1 MKKYSRI
8 FGYLGSYK
16 SGILLYFLFIILSV
30 VFSIVSVG
38 MLMPF
43 LELIFNGDK
52 STAKEL
58 LKDTTNPV
66 VKLIRD
72 ALSDSINNSPNRTE
86 GLLNTLGLICI
97 FIVVSIFLKN
107 LFLYL
112 SYYVLNPMKNNVVNR
127 LRSDLYHKI
136 LHLPIGY
143 FTEKRKG
150 DLISRITNDI
160 GEVEISVV
168 GTLEG
173 WVRDPLSI
181 ILNFAFL
188 FYLSPQLTL
197 FLLLFIP
204 VIGFVIG
211 RISRSLKKQSMD
223 AAIKYGES
231 VSVLDETLSGLR
243 VIKAFNIETLL
254 KNKFFRINEELLIA
268 KNKIGYRRDLASPMS
283 EFLGVVVFAAI
294 LWYGGSR
301 IISGAIPL
309 EGSAFIG
316 YLALFYNIIN
326 PAKSI
331 SLAFSNMQKGS
342 AAIGR
347 IEEVLKTPITVDDN
361 VNGKPLQS
369 FNEKIEFRNV
379 SFAYDD
385 AVILDN
391 INLTIEKGKTI
402 ALVGSSGAGK
412 STLADLVP
420 RFHAIPLEGSAF
432 IGYLALFYNII
443 NPAKSISLAFSNM
456 QKGSAAIGRIEEVLK
471 TPITVDDNV
480 NGKPLQSFNEK
491 IEFRN
496 VSFAYDDAVILDNIN
511 LTIEKGKTIALVG
524 SSGAGKSTLAD
535 LVPRFHDVTG
545 GEVLIDGVNIKD
557 YSLQSVR
564 SLMSIV
570 TQEPILFN
578 DTIANNIRLGKP
590 AATEQDIVDAAKV
603 ANAHSFITDKEKGY
617 ETNIGDR
624 GTKLS
629 GGERQRMTIARAVIK
644 NPPILIL
651 DEATSSLDTE
661 SERLV
666 QDAINNMMQN
676 RTSIVIAHRLS
687 TIRHADEIIV
697 LQKGRIVERGTHD
710 QLLAQT
716 GFYKRLV
723 EMQEVR

>member
-8 FGYLGSYK
+8 FGYLGNYK
-16 SGILLYFLFIILSV
+16 SGIFLYFLFIILSV
-30 VFSIVSVG
+30 AFSIISVG
-38 MLMPF
+38 MIMPF

-52 STAKEL
+52 SSMGNLMKE
-58 LKDTTNPV
+58 TNNPV
-66 VKLIRD
+66 LKYIRD
-72 ALSDSINNSPNRTE
+72 ALLDSINNSKDKTS
-86 GLLNTLGLICI
+86 GLLKTLGFICI
-97 FIVVSIFLKN
+97 VIVVSIFLKN

-112 SYYVLNPMKNNVVNR
+112 SYYVLNPIKNSIVNT
-127 LRSDLYHKI
+127 LRSELYHKI

-150 DLISRITNDI
+150 DLISRITIDI
-160 GEVEISVV
+160 AEVESSVV

-173 WVRDPLSI
+173 WVRDPLTI

-197 FLLLFIP
+197 FLLIFIP
-204 VIGFVIG
+204 IIGFVIG
-211 RISRSLKKQSMD
+211 RISRTLKKQSLE

-231 VSVLDETLSGLR
+231 VSVLDETLGGLR
-243 VIKAFNIETLL
+243 VIKAFNIESLL
-254 KNKFFRINEELLIA
+254 KRKFFTINDELLQA
-268 KNKIGYRRDLASPMS
+268 KNKIGYRRDLASPVS

-294 LWYGGSR
+294 LWYGGSK
-301 IISGAIPL
+301 IISGTIAL

-347 IEEVLKTPITVDDN
+347 IEEVLKTPITVNDN
-361 VNGKPLQS
+361 VTGRLIKS
-369 FNEKIEFRNV
+369 FNNKIEFKNV
-379 SFAYDD
+379 RFTYDD

-391 INLTIEKGKTI
+391 INLTIEKG
-402 ALVGSSGAGK
+402 
-412 STLADLVP
+412 
-420 RFHAIPLEGSAF
+420 R
-432 IGYLALFYNII
+432 
-443 NPAKSISLAFSNM
+443 
-456 QKGSAAIGRIEEVLK
+456 
-471 TPITVDDNV
+471 TV
-480 NGKPLQSFNEK
+480 
-491 IEFRN
+491 
-496 VSFAYDDAVILDNIN
+496 
-511 LTIEKGKTIALVG
+511 ALVG

-557 YSLQSVR
+557 YSLHSVR
-564 SLMSIV
+564 GLMSIV

-578 DTIANNIRLGKP
+578 DTIANNIRLGKQ
-590 AATEQDIVDAAKV
+590 AASDDEIIEAAKV
-603 ANAHSFITDKEKGY
+603 ANAHDFIMHKELGY
-617 ETNIGDR
+617 KTNIGDR
-624 GTKLS
+624 GSKLS
-629 GGERQRMTIARAVIK
+629 GGERQRLTIARALIK

-697 LQKGRIVERGTHD
+697 LQKGNIVERGTHD
-710 QLLAQT
+710 QLLSQH